1 MHTYSSLVQPA
12 TPENLKRIEDAE
24 RLVRSSLDIAVTHN
38 LRVRHIHIRGRT
50 DPTSPAPSNPPG
62 TSPGPVPSIAPAPAA
77 RIELDAALLQQLS
90 DSAEGSE
97 RLREIAERVGSL
109 GFSAVSF
116 QPFRSG
122 SVAAVA
128 VRSEPLP
135 R

>member
-1 MHTYSSLVQPA
+1 MHTYSHTYVSLVQPA

-24 RLVRSSLDIAVTHN
+24 RLVRSSLNIAVTHN

-50 DPTSPAPSNPPG
+50 DPTSSAPSNPPG
-62 TSPGPVPSIAPAPAA
+62 TSPGPVPSTAPAA
-77 RIELDAALLQQLS
+77 RIELDAVLLQQLS

-109 GFSAVSF
+109 GFSAVSI

-122 SVAAVA
+122 SVAAV
-128 VRSEPLP
+128 RSEPLP

>member
-1 MHTYSSLVQPA
+1 MHTYLHTNVSLVQPA

-24 RLVRSSLDIAVTHN
+24 RLVRSSLNIAVTHN
-38 LRVRHIHIRGRT
+38 LRVRHIHIR
-50 DPTSPAPSNPPG
+50 PAPSNPPG
-62 TSPGPVPSIAPAPAA
+62 TSPGPVPSAAPAPAA
-77 RIELDAALLQQLS
+77 RIELDAVLLQQLS

-109 GFSAVSF
+109 GFSAVSI

-122 SVAAVA
+122 SVAAAA